1 MTEPLCSPA
10 VGVKSNLDRFFVGG
24 QETRDVRR
32 ADTTGDKT
40 LDGRRLDEKT
50 VEKSLQ
56 KNKKM
61 NDSGTVSK

>member
-1 MTEPLCSPA
+1 
-10 VGVKSNLDRFFVGG
+10 
-24 QETRDVRR
+24 VRR

>member
-1 MTEPLCSPA
+1 MQPGCGGEKQSGLLFR
-10 VGVKSNLDRFFVGG
+10 GGG
-24 QETRDVRR
+24 QKTRDVRR

-56 KNKKM
+56 KTRK
-61 NDSGTVSK
+61 